1 MNNKGFT
8 LVELLAVLVILI
20 TILTIAIPSITSS
33 VEINKEYM
41 LNKKID
47 IIETSMEVY
56 VDLNKNKIKYTKFKE
71 GNCSIN
77 IKKLTDSGILKDSD
91 MLDSDGNEIK
101 GYIYYDVVNKKNK
114 YTNEKVGE
122 DCNE

>member
-20 TILTIAIPSITSS
+20 TILTIAIPGITSS
-33 VEINKEYM
+33 VERNKENM

-47 IIETSMEVY
+47 IIETSMEAY
-56 VDLNKNKIKYTKFKE
+56 VDLYKNKIKYTKFKE
-71 GNCSIN
+71 GKCSID
-77 IKKLTDSGILKDSD
+77 IKKLIDSGILKDSD
-91 MLDSDGNEIK
+91 MLDSDGNKIK
-101 GYIYYDVVNKKNK
+101 GYIYYDVDNKKNK
-114 YTNEKVGE
+114 YTNEIVGE

>member
-33 VEINKEYM
+33 VERNKENM

-47 IIETSMEVY
+47 IIETSMEAY
-56 VDLNKNKIKYTKFKE
+56 VDLYKNKIKYTKFKD
-71 GNCSIN
+71 GKCSID

-101 GYIYYDVVNKKNK
+101 GYIYYDKVNKKNK
-114 YTNEKVGE
+114 YTKEKVGE

>member
-20 TILTIAIPSITSS
+20 TILTIAIPGITSS
-33 VEINKEYM
+33 VERNKENM

-47 IIETSMEVY
+47 IIETSMEAY
-56 VDLNKNKIKYTKFKE
+56 VDLYKNKIKYTKFKVGE
-71 GNCSIN
+71 CSID
-77 IKKLTDSGILKDSD
+77 IKKLIDSGILKDSD
-91 MLDSDGNEIK
+91 MLDSDGNKIK
-101 GYIYYDVVNKKNK
+101 GYIYYDVDNKKNK
-114 YTNEKVGE
+114 YTNEIVGE

>member
-33 VEINKEYM
+33 VERNKENM

-56 VDLNKNKIKYTKFKE
+56 VDLYKNKIKYTKFKE
-71 GNCSIN
+71 GKCSIN

-91 MLDSDGNEIK
+91 MLDSDGNKIK

-114 YTNEKVGE
+114 YTNEIVGE

>member
-33 VEINKEYM
+33 VERNKENM

-47 IIETSMEVY
+47 IIETSMEAY
-56 VDLNKNKIKYTKFKE
+56 VDLYKNKIKYTKFKV
-71 GNCSIN
+71 GKCSIN

>member
-33 VEINKEYM
+33 VERNKENM

-47 IIETSMEVY
+47 IIETSMEAY
-56 VDLNKNKIKYTKFKE
+56 VDLYKNKIKYTKFKE
-71 GNCSIN
+71 GKCSIN

-101 GYIYYDVVNKKNK
+101 GYIYYDVDNKKNK

>member
-33 VEINKEYM
+33 VERNKENM

-47 IIETSMEVY
+47 IIETSMEAY
-56 VDLNKNKIKYTKFKE
+56 VDLYKNKIKYTKFKE
-71 GNCSIN
+71 GKCSIN

-91 MLDSDGNEIK
+91 MLDSDGNKIK

-114 YTNEKVGE
+114 YTNEIVGE